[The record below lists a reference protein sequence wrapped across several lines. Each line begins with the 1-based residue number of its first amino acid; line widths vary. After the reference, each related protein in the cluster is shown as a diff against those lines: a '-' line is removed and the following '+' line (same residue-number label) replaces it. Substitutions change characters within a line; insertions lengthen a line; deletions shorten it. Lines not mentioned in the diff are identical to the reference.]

1 MSEHVSRRGFIGA
14 AGLAAGGVMLAS
26 VEAGQAAESGEKKKI
41 IAVSCSRREGKN
53 TAEALKI
60 ALEAAK
66 AVSPGDDRDRVD
78 RTGRQAVARRAG
90 GRDRFGGRGDGR
102 LPADRGEAE
111 RSEGGGPDYRH
122 ARSIS
127 RVCRRR
133 ARTSLSGLGVF
144 RKKDYAL
151 SNVVAGVLAVGGAR
165 HGGQEVAITSVQAA
179 LHCPGDD
186 RCRCR
191 AEDEPIWGLHLRRG
205 AEEGVEEETNRTVAQ
220 DLGRRVAEVVLAM
233 R

>member
-1 MSEHVSRRGFIGA
+1 MSEHVSRRGFIGS
-14 AGLAAGGVMLAS
+14 AGIAAGGVMLAS
-26 VEAGQAAESGEKKKI
+26 VKAAQAAESGEKKKI

-53 TAEALKI
+53 TAGALKI

-66 AVSPGDDRDRVD
+66 AVSPETIETELVELAGKELHAELAAGIDLAEGATDDFQPIEEKLSDPK
-78 RTGRQAVARRAG
+78 VAG
-90 GRDRFGGRGDGR
+90 LIIGTPVYFSSMSSPCKDFIER
-102 LPADRGEAE
+102 L
-111 RSEGGGPDYRH
+111 S
-122 ARSIS
+122 
-127 RVCRRR
+127 
-133 ARTSLSGLGVF
+133 VF

-179 LHCPGDD
+179 LHCQEMIVVGAG
-186 RCRCR
+186 RKTSRFGAC
-191 AEDEPIWGLHLRRG
+191 IWAG